1 MKYIITYYD
10 EDNHLCVEEF
20 YYAYNPTDAIC
31 QFEQCGLGHQEDI
44 ISIVRVG

>member
-20 YYAYNPTDAIC
+20 YAYNPIHAV
-31 QFEQCGLGHQEDI
+31 QSFEEMGLGHQDDI
-44 ISIVRVG
+44 ISIVWMR

>member
-20 YYAYNPTDAIC
+20 YAYNPTDAIC
-31 QFEQCGLGHQEDI
+31 QFEQCGLRQDDI
-44 ISIVRVG
+44 ISIVWVR